1 MKGIIILINN
11 EWYFIGKNPY
21 GNNVEENNNGFRRVE
36 ISGGWAYEEQ
46 TLIDSLK
53 ICRAKTEND
62 LNIAANAMANAE
74 ISKSFL
80 HKATIAYL
88 VWMMPAGKQVKIE
101 QKYISFIENST
112 DKKWL
117 SFKNAVNKS
126 LSKFEKQV
134 LDRFIKGESYVT
146 IAKRLDSP
154 VKSVDNAIQ
163 RIRKKAIKN
172 MFNND

>member
-62 LNIAANAMANAE
+62 LIRTQ
-74 ISKSFL
+74 SKNSR
-80 HKATIAYL
+80 HATY
-88 VWMMPAGKQVKIE
+88 PPQ
-101 QKYISFIENST
+101 Q
-112 DKKWL
+112 
-117 SFKNAVNKS
+117 
-126 LSKFEKQV
+126 
-134 LDRFIKGESYVT
+134 
-146 IAKRLDSP
+146 
-154 VKSVDNAIQ
+154 
-163 RIRKKAIKN
+163 
-172 MFNND
+172 